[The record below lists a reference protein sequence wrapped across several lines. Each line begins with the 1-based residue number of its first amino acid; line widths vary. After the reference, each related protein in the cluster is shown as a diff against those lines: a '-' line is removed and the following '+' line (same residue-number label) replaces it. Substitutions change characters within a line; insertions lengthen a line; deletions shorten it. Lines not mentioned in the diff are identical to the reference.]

1 MRLGLNRDFDKLWVA
16 QAVSSFGSKITREAL
31 AYTAVLTLAATP
43 AQMSILSV
51 AGAVPV
57 LLLGLFVGV
66 WVDRLPRRPLMIVAD
81 LARAVALSAVPL
93 AALTNTLQVWLL
105 YVVAALMGIF
115 TLVFDVA
122 DRSFLPSI
130 VRHDQLLEANS
141 RLSITGSLSEVGG
154 PALAGLLVQIISAPF
169 TLALDVL
176 SFLWS
181 AFWLGLIRTPES
193 APVPEEGQKTP
204 DIWRETREGI
214 LTLWRN
220 VTLRTLAVAALL
232 QNFFGWFFGT
242 LYVYFA
248 VRELGLSSGV
258 VGLLISA
265 GGVGALIG
273 AASAQR
279 LARRFGLGRI
289 LVLAACISSS
299 AELLVPLASGPLVLI
314 IAMMLLAQFVGD
326 IAGEVYA
333 IGDTSLR
340 QMSVAPGLMGRVTA
354 TMSFITGG
362 AGPFGAVVAGVL
374 ASATS
379 ARFTLFFA
387 VAGFAL
393 AALWLALSPLRN
405 LRLVPGS
412 AGLNE
417 TDDLQ

>member
-1 MRLGLNRDFDKLWVA
+1 MRLRLNPDFDKLWVA

-43 AQMSILSV
+43 ADMSVLSV

-57 LLLGLFVGV
+57 LLLSLFVGV

-93 AALTNTLQVWLL
+93 AALTNNLHVWLL
-105 YVVAALMGIF
+105 YVAAALMGIF
-115 TLVFDVA
+115 SLVFDVA
-122 DRSFLPSI
+122 DRSYLPSI
-130 VRHDQLLEANS
+130 VQREQLLEANS

-154 PALAGLLVQIISAPF
+154 PALAGIQVQIISAPF

-181 AFWLGLIRTPES
+181 ALWLGLIRTPKS
-193 APVPEEGQKTP
+193 SPTPDEGQETP
-204 DIWRETREGI
+204 DIWRETREGVA
-214 LTLWRN
+214 TLWRN
-220 VTLRTLAVAALL
+220 ITLRMLAVAAFLH
-232 QNFFGWFFGT
+232 NFFGWFFGT

-279 LARRFGLGRI
+279 LARKFGLGRV
-289 LVLAACISSS
+289 LVLSACTVVV

-314 IAMMLLAQFVGD
+314 IVLMLLAQFVGD
-326 IAGEVYA
+326 IAWEVYA

-340 QMSVAPGLMGRVTA
+340 QMSVTPRLMGRVTA

-362 AGPFGAVVAGVL
+362 AGPFGAVAAGVL

-379 ARFTLFFA
+379 ARFTLFVA

-405 LRLVPGS
+405 LRVAAAS
-412 AGLNE
+412 IGLNK

>member
-1 MRLGLNRDFDKLWVA
+1 MRVSLNPDFDKLWVA

-43 AQMSILSV
+43 AEMSILSV

-93 AALTNTLQVWLL
+93 AALTNNLHVWLL
-105 YVVAALMGIF
+105 YVVAALMAIF
-115 TLVFDVA
+115 SLVFDVA
-122 DRSFLPSI
+122 DRSYLPSI
-130 VRHDQLLEANS
+130 VQRDQLLEANS

-181 AFWLGLIRTPES
+181 ALWLGLIRTPETS
-193 APVPEEGQKTP
+193 PAPEEGEETP

-214 LTLWRN
+214 STLWRN

-273 AASAQR
+273 AAFAQR
-279 LARRFGLGRI
+279 LVRKFGLGRI
-289 LVLAACISSS
+289 LVLSAGIGVV
-299 AELLVPLASGPLVLI
+299 AELLVPLASGPLVLVVV
-314 IAMMLLAQFVGD
+314 MMLLAQFVGD
-326 IAGEVYA
+326 IAGEIYA

-340 QMSVAPGLMGRVTA
+340 QMSVTPRLIGRVTA
-354 TMSFITGG
+354 TMSFLSGG
-362 AGPFGAVVAGVL
+362 AGPFGAVAAGIL

-379 ARFTLFFA
+379 ARFTLFVA

-405 LRLVPGS
+405 LRV
-412 AGLNE
+412 AE
-417 TDDLQ
+417 AAD